1 VKKLGYPLVD
11 GILRHEKLFLV
22 PLMDGCCAMCPQS
35 MLLAYAEPSFGEKQY
50 PLAVAVAET

>member
-1 VKKLGYPLVD
+1 
-11 GILRHEKLFLV
+11 
-22 PLMDGCCAMCPQS
+22 MCPQS